1 MLRGRIQKLFVV
13 CIVLVGSQAARPLR
27 ADELS
32 DALAA
37 LKTAQPG
44 GAGQAAAAAA
54 WKTAAAQPPARMT
67 DVLAALDDAGPL
79 AANWLRAAVEAIGER
94 AASAGDKSAAPA
106 LEKFVLATDHSPR
119 ARRLAFDWLVRF
131 EPSAEARLMAGFL
144 DDPST
149 ELRRDAVARVLEAA
163 EKAAGDADKKTLF
176 QQAFAASRD
185 VDQINAASAALEKL
199 GTKVDLPSH
208 FGFITRWKLI
218 GPFDN
223 MGEKGFNV
231 AYPPEEKVDLAAKYP
246 GKGGKQVAWI
256 DHVTDDKYGDVDV
269 NKALGKNKGAAA
281 YAFAE
286 FRVAAET
293 PVDIRIGAISA
304 IKVWVNGQLLD
315 SREVYHSGTEI
326 DQYVSRTKL
335 NPGVNAILV
344 KVCENEQTENWAQD
358 WKFQLRVCDAT
369 GTAVLSQDRVASK

>member
-1 MLRGRIQKLFVV
+1 MMRGWIFGGVV
-13 CIVLVGSQAARPLR
+13 CGLVLAGSPAARG
-27 ADELS
+27 DELS
-32 DALAA
+32 DALSA
-37 LKTAQPG
+37 LKAAQPG
-44 GAGQAAAAAA
+44 AAGQAAAAAA
-54 WKTAAAQPPARMT
+54 WKTVASQPLAHMT

-94 AASAGDKSAAPA
+94 AAAAGDKSAAPA
-106 LEKFVLATDHSPR
+106 LEKFVLATEHSPR
-119 ARRLAFDWLVRF
+119 ARRLAYDWLVRF
-131 EPSAEARLMAGFL
+131 DPAAENRLMAGFL
-144 DDPST
+144 NDPST

-163 EKAAGDADKKTLF
+163 EKAAGDAEKKTLY

-208 FGFITRWKLI
+208 FGFVTSWKVI

-223 MGEKGFNV
+223 KGEKGFNV
-231 AYPPEEKVDLAAKYP
+231 VYPPEEKIDLAAKYA
-246 GKGGKQVAWI
+246 GKDGKEVAWI
-256 DHVTDDKYGDVDV
+256 DHTTADKYGDVDL

-281 YAFAE
+281 YAYAE
-286 FRVAAET
+286 FRVGAET

-304 IKVWVNGQLLD
+304 IKLWVNGQLLD

-335 NPGVNAILV
+335 KPGVNQILV

-369 GTAVLSQDRVASK
+369 GTAVLSQDRVAAK